1 MKKTISFLIFALSCA
16 VSVMAVNDN
25 ILKYD
30 IHGAGSGIEGTI
42 LVKVYV
48 YGKKVSDSDLKSAAV
63 HGVVFRGCEGNESGA
78 YQPPMTSPVAETEH
92 ASFCD
97 AFFSADGDC
106 QNYAS
111 IVDGSYE
118 RIKTKKG
125 YKVGAILQVDK
136 VSLRKYLEKAG
147 LVKSLSTGF

>member
-1 MKKTISFLIFALSCA
+1 MKKIVSFLFFVLFSASSVLA
-16 VSVMAVNDN
+16 VDDN
-25 ILKYD
+25 VLKYD
-30 IHGAGSGIEGTI
+30 IHGAGSGTEGTI

-48 YGKKVSDSDLKSAAV
+48 YGKKVSDADLKCAAV

-78 YQPPMTSPVAETEH
+78 YQPPMASPVSETEH
-92 ASFCD
+92 ASFCSS
-97 AFFSADGDC
+97 FFSADGAC

-111 IVDGSYE
+111 IIDGSYE

-136 VSLRKYLEKAG
+136 TSLRKDLEKAG